1 MGVKKAAKKP
11 VARKRTVKKI
21 VDAPIPEVAA
31 VEPIAQGDG
40 DPAPI
45 SREEFNTLTA
55 ELDRLRALVIPDAKE
70 PEDFTVN
77 EHGQYVA
84 PKGSR
89 ELFIRIH
96 GARYEHVGET
106 PDGRWVYA
114 QS

>member
-1 MGVKKAAKKP
+1 M
-11 VARKRTVKKI
+11 KKI
-21 VDAPIPEVAA
+21 VDAPAVEVAA
-31 VEPIAQGDG
+31 VEPVAQGDG

-45 SREEFNTLTA
+45 DRAEFDALKS
-55 ELDRLRALVIPDAKE
+55 ELDRLRALVVPDAKE
-70 PEDFTVN
+70 PDDFTVN

-106 PDGRWVYA
+106 ADGRWVYA